1 MQTLKYGSKGEQVS
15 QLQHLLIS
23 HGAKIVKDGDF
34 GEMTEKAVIA
44 YQKSAN
50 LIADGIVGVKT
61 WRSLRGDAAANPITQ
76 ADYDAAAKRL
86 DGPVNVIRA
95 FAKVESNGSGFFA
108 DGRPAILFER
118 HVFYRLLKAKRGKV
132 FADRYANSHPN
143 IVNAK
148 TGGYK
153 GGTSE
158 WVRLQ
163 FALTIDADCAYQSAS
178 WGAFQIM
185 GENWQTLGYESIDD
199 FVAQMHAGESYH
211 LDAFLRFCETKRG
224 LLDAL
229 RKADWHKVF
238 TLYNGRNYQK
248 MGYDFKFLR
257 ELRRLESIA

>member
-23 HGAKIVKDGDF
+23 HGAKIANDGDF

-61 WRSLRGDAAANPITQ
+61 WRSLRGDAATNPITQ

-86 DGPVNVIRA
+86 DVPVNVIRA

-148 TGGYK
+148 TGGI
-153 GGTSE
+153 
-158 WVRLQ
+158 R
-163 FALTIDADCAYQSAS
+163 A
-178 WGAFQIM
+178 
-185 GENWQTLGYESIDD
+185 
-199 FVAQMHAGESYH
+199 
-211 LDAFLRFCETKRG
+211 
-224 LLDAL
+224 AL
-229 RKADWHKVF
+229 RNGCGCGLRLPSMLIVHTSRQAGAPFRSWERTGRTWAMSLLMTSWRKCMLEKAIILMRFYDSAKQKEACSMRYEKRIGIRCSRYIMAEITKKWAM
-238 TLYNGRNYQK
+238 TLN
-248 MGYDFKFLR
+248 FCV
-257 ELRRLESIA
+257 S

>member
-1 MQTLKYGSKGEQVS
+1 MKTLKYGSKGEQVS

-23 HGAKIVKDGDF
+23 HGAKIAKDGDF

-50 LIADGIVGVKT
+50 LIADGIVGAKT
-61 WRSLRGDAAANPITQ
+61 WRSLRGNAAANPITQ

-86 DGPVNVIRA
+86 DVPVNVIRA

-118 HVFYRLLKAKRGKV
+118 HVFYRLLKSKRGKV
-132 FADRYANSHPN
+132 LADRYASSHPN

-185 GENWQTLGYESIDD
+185 GRTGRTWAMSLLMTSWGKCMLVKAIILMRFYDSVKQKEACSMRYEKRIGIRCSRYIMAEITKKWATTLN
-199 FVAQMHAGESYH
+199 
-211 LDAFLRFCETKRG
+211 FC
-224 LLDAL
+224 
-229 RKADWHKVF
+229 V
-238 TLYNGRNYQK
+238 
-248 MGYDFKFLR
+248 
-257 ELRRLESIA
+257 S